1 VGEGTGGDAAAAVS
15 RLGEHRRRLGLTQ
28 EEVAAELARLA
39 GRELPLDGNAV
50 SRHERGRVR
59 PSELYEGL
67 YCRLYGAA
75 VDELWPVPLGRV
87 RPDRSTGGHLA
98 GLVHCLRVADDTE
111 PTGSLVEASG
121 DLLALAERL
130 TEAARPADRAEVG
143 RAAAEAAA
151 LRWWLLVDAGQPSA
165 AAHDRAMALAAEWA
179 VTPLI
184 GHLMGWRAG
193 LMLGRGDLLGAVR
206 LAGRARA
213 PQWGMS
219 SGGVAWTAAYEAR
232 AHVMRG
238 STDAARAL
246 DTARAAYE
254 QVDPD
259 REPSWLYFLSG
270 DILRLDQL
278 DMRLLAEG
286 PAAAGPLEA
295 VLAGLPPERTRDA
308 AWYRAHLAAARAR
321 AGDVDAAAQDAA
333 EAARL
338 SAATR
343 TTWTLGE
350 LRLLSRRPELALLRE
365 ALADGAR

>member
-1 VGEGTGGDAAAAVS
+1 
-15 RLGEHRRRLGLTQ
+15 
-28 EEVAAELARLA
+28 
-39 GRELPLDGNAV
+39 V

-67 YCRLYGAA
+67 YCRLYGTT
-75 VDELWPVPLGRV
+75 VDELWPVPLDRV
-87 RPDRSTGGHLA
+87 RPDRGTGGHLA

-151 LRWWLLVDAGQPSA
+151 LRWWLLVDAGRPSS
-165 AAHDRAMALAAEWA
+165 AAHDRAVALAAEWA
-179 VTPLI
+179 LTPLV
-184 GHLMGWRAG
+184 GHLLGWRAG
-193 LMLGRGDLLGAVR
+193 LLLGRGDLPAAVR

-213 PQWGMS
+213 PQCGMS
-219 SGGVAWTAAYEAR
+219 PGGVAWATAYEAR
-232 AHVMRG
+232 AHTMRG
-238 STDAARAL
+238 SSADAARAL
-246 DTARAAYE
+246 DTARTAYE
-254 QVDPD
+254 QVDPAA
-259 REPSWLYFLSG
+259 EPPWLYFLSG

-286 PAAAGPLEA
+286 PDAAGPLEA
-295 VLAGLPPERTRDA
+295 ALAGLPPERMRDA
-308 AWYRAHLAAARAR
+308 AWYRAHIAAARAR

-333 EAARL
+333 EAARM

-343 TTWTLGE
+343 TTWTLNE
-350 LRLLSRRPELALLRE
+350 LRLLSRRPELARLRE
-365 ALADGAR
+365 ALADSAR